1 MKKTPIRKMK
11 QPVEAP
17 VADDVIEQTQTTES
31 RTAMAKKEMNAYTSY
46 SNLIENKMGIGR
58 NGKRALHGGIAAA
71 GTWAAGHYGGVGII
85 ATNMP
90 TAIGI
95 GAATG
100 FLATVAAD
108 KLFIDDTQ
116 EFLLELSRVES
127 LSEGSKDALRE
138 WAASDEAAKLF
149 RKTG

>member
-1 MKKTPIRKMK
+1 MKKTPIRKMRQQEK
-11 QPVEAP
+11 A
-17 VADDVIEQTQTTES
+17 ADTVIQEQDTFTRVTS
-31 RTAMAKKEMNAYTSY
+31 RMATKMNYWTRY
-46 SNLIENKMGIGR
+46 SNMVENRMGLGR
-58 NGKRALHGGIAAA
+58 TGKRALHGGAAAA
-71 GTWAAGHYGGVGII
+71 GTWAAGHYGGVSVI
-85 ATNMP
+85 TNNTP
-90 TAIGI
+90 VAIGV
-95 GAATG
+95 GAAAG

-138 WAASDEAAKLF
+138 WAASEEAAKLF